1 MQPQFTAEEI
11 EKHIHGL
18 DASVEVI
25 KKLLA
30 ENVKTEE
37 NKDTMSRNTR
47 HIRIMLGFDSIANS
61 DWDLREYVK
70 AATDGEAW
78 LAS

>member
-1 MQPQFTAEEI
+1 MQPQFTAEEV
-11 EKHIHGL
+11 EKHVKGL

-37 NKDTMSRNTR
+37 HKDTMSRNTR

>member
-1 MQPQFTAEEI
+1 MEPQFTAEEV
-11 EKHIHGL
+11 EKHVYGL

-25 KKLLA
+25 NSLLA

-47 HIRIMLGFDSIANS
+47 HIRIMLAFDSIANS
-61 DWDLREYVK
+61 EWDLRAYEN
-70 AATDGEAW
+70 AASAGEAW
-78 LAS
+78 LNS

>member
-1 MQPQFTAEEI
+1 MQPQFTAEEV
-11 EKHIHGL
+11 EKHVKGL

-25 KKLLA
+25 NKLLA
-30 ENVKTEE
+30 DNEKTEE

-47 HIRIMLGFDSIANS
+47 HIRIMLAFDSIANS
-61 DWDLREYVK
+61 DWDLTAYET
-70 AATDGEAW
+70 AASAGEAW